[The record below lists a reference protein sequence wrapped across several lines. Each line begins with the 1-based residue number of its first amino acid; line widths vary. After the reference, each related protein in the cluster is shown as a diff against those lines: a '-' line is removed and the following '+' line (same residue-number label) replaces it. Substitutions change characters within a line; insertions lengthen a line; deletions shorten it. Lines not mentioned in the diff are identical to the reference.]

1 MIFHRQ
7 SMIKLT
13 LILLLFPGFLFLGC
27 KNKADSVRI
36 GFFGP
41 LTGPTAQ
48 AGQALRNGT
57 LVAIDE
63 INAQGGLLG
72 KTVKLIE
79 QDDRSSPEQ
88 AVKSVIRLIHLSKVT
103 AIVGSLHS
111 GNILAAAPA
120 MEQSGTPMVGA
131 GTSPTWLEK
140 GYTYLFRAVGN
151 SELSVRELAG
161 YAKKA
166 GIKKVSVIQSN
177 DEYGMVGGRLF
188 VEYATRAG
196 IEISA
201 NESFT
206 HGDRDFTGQFV
217 KMLQVEPDAVFI
229 WALGDDL
236 GALTK
241 QLRQAGYDGPVLG
254 AEGYTL
260 PQVLE
265 IAGKAADNVIF
276 PAQYLVP
283 EKPQDAED
291 PMMRSFLT
299 RYFERF
305 GEMPVSDNAYRGY
318 DSVRIIAEAIKRA
331 HTLDREK
338 VCQAIGNIEEFEGL
352 AGRFTFKGFD
362 GEGIHEM
369 RFFRIADGEY
379 VEIEH

>member
-1 MIFHRQ
+1 
-7 SMIKLT
+7 MIKLT
-13 LILLLFPGFLFLGC
+13 LIVLLFPAFLFFGC
-27 KNKADSVRI
+27 KDRGDSVSI

-48 AGQALRNGT
+48 AGQALRNGA
-57 LVAIDE
+57 LIAIDE
-63 INAQGGLLG
+63 INARGGLLG
-72 KTVKLIE
+72 RPVRLIE

-88 AVKSVIRLIHLSKVT
+88 AVKSVIRLIHLSEVT

-111 GNILAAAPA
+111 GNILATAPVI
-120 MEQSGTPMVGA
+120 EESGTPMVGA
-131 GTSPTWLEK
+131 GTSPTWLQK
-140 GYTYLFRAVGN
+140 GYTCLFRAVGN
-151 SELSVRELAG
+151 SELSVSELAG
-161 YAKKA
+161 YAKRV

-188 VEYATRAG
+188 VEHATRVG

-217 KMLQVEPDAVFI
+217 KMLKVEPDAVLI

-283 EKPQDAED
+283 ERPQDAED
-291 PMMRSFLT
+291 PMMRSFL
-299 RYFERF
+299 RSYFERF

-331 HTLDREK
+331 NTLDREK
-338 VCQAIGNIEEFEGL
+338 VCRAIGNIEGFEGL

-379 VEIEH
+379 VEIRN

>member
-1 MIFHRQ
+1 MILIR
-7 SMIKLT
+7 KNTTELT
-13 LILLLFPGFLFLGC
+13 RFFLLLPAFLFFGC
-27 KNKADSVRI
+27 ENKADSVRI

-48 AGQALRNGT
+48 AGQALRNGA
-57 LVAIDE
+57 LIAIDQ
-63 INAQGGLLG
+63 INTQGGLLG
-72 KTVKLIE
+72 KPVELIE

-103 AIVGSLHS
+103 AIVGTLHS
-111 GNILAAAPA
+111 GNILAAAPVI
-120 MEQSGTPMVGA
+120 EQSGTPMVGA

-140 GYTYLFRAVGN
+140 GYTYLFRSVGN

-161 YAKKA
+161 YAKEA
-166 GIKKVSVIQSN
+166 GIRKVSVIQSN

-188 VEYATRAG
+188 IEYATRGG

-299 RYFERF
+299 SYFERY

-331 HTLDREK
+331 NTLETEK
-338 VCQAIGNIEEFEGL
+338 VRQAIGNIEGFEGL
-352 AGRFTFKGFD
+352 AGRFTFKGFE
-362 GEGIHEM
+362 GEGIHQM
-369 RFFRIADGEY
+369 RFFRIADGKY
-379 VEIEH
+379 VEIKH

>member
-1 MIFHRQ
+1 MAG
-7 SMIKLT
+7 LT
-13 LILLLFPGFLFLGC
+13 WIISLLTAFPFSGC
-27 KNKADSVRI
+27 EDKADSVRI

-48 AGQALRNGT
+48 AGQALRNGA
-57 LVAIDE
+57 LIAIDE
-63 INAQGGLLG
+63 INAEGGLLG
-72 KTVKLIE
+72 KPVILIE

-88 AVKSVIRLIHLSKVT
+88 AVKSVIRLVHLSKVT

-111 GNILAAAPA
+111 GNILAAAPVI
-120 MEQSGTPMVGA
+120 EQSGTPMVGA

-140 GYTYLFRAVGN
+140 GYTCLFRAVGN
-151 SELSVRELAG
+151 SELSVSELAR
-161 YAKKA
+161 YAKRA

-188 VEYATRAG
+188 AEYATRAG

-217 KMLQVEPDAVFI
+217 KMLKVEPDAVLI

-241 QLRQAGYDGPVLG
+241 QLRQAGYDGLVLG

-260 PQVLE
+260 PQVLK
-265 IAGKAADNVIF
+265 IAGKAADNVVF

-283 EKPQDAED
+283 EQPQDAPD
-291 PMMRSFLT
+291 PLMRSFLT

-305 GEMPVSDNAYRGY
+305 GEMPVSDNAFRGY

-331 HTLDREK
+331 NTLDREK
-338 VCQAIGNIEEFEGL
+338 VCRAIGNIEGFEGL
-352 AGRFTFKGFD
+352 AGRFTFKGFA

-369 RFFRIADGEY
+369 RFFRITDGKY